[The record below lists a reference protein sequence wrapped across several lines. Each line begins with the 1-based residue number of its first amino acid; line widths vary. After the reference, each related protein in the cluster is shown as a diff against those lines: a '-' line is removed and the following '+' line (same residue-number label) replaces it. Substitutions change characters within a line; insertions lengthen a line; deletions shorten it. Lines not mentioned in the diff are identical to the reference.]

1 MKITT
6 NFSRNNRIKAQF
18 LLLLI
23 IVNTLAPTT
32 SLFAL
37 SGGPSQPEV
46 QSFEPAGTSQMVDL
60 STGSFTYNIPL
71 FEIGGYPM
79 NLAYHSSVTMD
90 QEASCV
96 GLGWNIN
103 PGAVNRNMRGLPD
116 DFKRDSVIKEMNINA
131 NETFGIR
138 GGLDFEL
145 FGFKSGKLLG
155 KTGATLGVSLGVS
168 FNNYKGVGFDFGIS
182 PSFSIG
188 KPGKGYLTAGLGLS
202 SSTYGGVDYNP
213 SLSFT
218 RIVTE
223 KTDYRSYGNKSTLG
237 IGLSG
242 NTIQGLKGLNIS
254 ASHREEIDPI
264 GNGGG
269 SSEINRGPSGALNF
283 SFANPSYTPQFQ
295 LPYINGGFS
304 VSIKGGVSFWG
315 ADPSASLT
323 GFYSRN
329 GLASNKE
336 TTPAFGYMYAQD
348 GAKTSN
354 GLMDFNRDWDGPFT
368 ENRTNLPV
376 TVATQDIYSVSG
388 QGVGGSYQLK
398 RGDIGVVYDK
408 FSLGMVDMNA
418 SVGGELGAGGLA
430 KGGLDLNF
438 VATSSVSGKWIGDNP
453 MLDKLNFVD
462 SVTNNPEYETAYL
475 KNSGEKTV
483 ESDPSFIASI
493 GGTEPVKVDL
503 DNKVFVKTKNTLS
516 NQYGTNVSTLNEPLK
531 RNKREK
537 RNQSISWLNA
547 NEASLFAHDKF
558 IKNYVKN
565 QFGEGNFTNIARTSD
580 YRKKHHISEVTTLRE
595 DGIRYIYGLPAYNI
609 TQKEVAMSVNG
620 ANANCSTGLVTYDKG
635 SNSIK
640 NNEGPEHYF
649 QSNTTPAYAHSYLL
663 TSVIS
668 PDYVDV
674 DNNGCSPNDI
684 GNYTK
689 FNYMTDTKAY
699 KWRTPIGERTAN
711 YAPGLKSDKQDDKGN
726 YIYGEKEVWQ
736 VHSMESK
743 NEVARFYYSLR
754 DDALGVADEDGKM
767 STQVKNLKLDKIEI
781 YTKAGIGSTLS
792 EPIKTIYFEYSY
804 DLCKGLPNVVNATN
818 GKLTLRKLYFTYGT
832 SKKGKLSPYKFFYAG
847 DNGVGLNAAY
857 NLKGYDRWGNYKKNV
872 ATGQCGDLNMLQ
884 NADFPYTDQLLNQDN
899 QNYSWAWTMNRIELP
914 SGGEIKVEYE
924 SNDYAYVQDR
934 RAMQM
939 TKIMGFADEATQ
951 TNSEVM
957 PNLSRLLYLSEE
969 DAMVKADKNKLN
981 ETANRYIFFKLNR
994 PLNGSDRNAFKD
1006 SIRDMYLGKMATEGY
1021 VYFKCLVALN
1031 KDTTQYEYVPGY
1043 APIEPNSWG
1052 AVKSSSN
1059 VTGYD
1064 VGYLKLKPAYLE
1076 DDGEEGDTRLNV
1088 ITKTAIN
1095 FMKLNTPRIANNQP
1109 DPEKS
1114 DDWEK
1119 LGKAFSGL
1127 LDLFDGFMDRQLDD
1141 GKCRYVKPEQAW
1153 LRLNSPDY
1161 KKLGAGC
1168 RVKSIKMSDEWQTMA
1183 GGLNESYAYGQE
1195 YIYNTKEKINGIEK
1209 EISSGVASYEPMV
1222 GGDEN
1227 PFKQP
1232 RFIHERHLWA
1242 PDDEFYIEE
1251 PIGESLFP
1259 GPSVIYSKVTVRN
1272 IKREDVKNTATGY
1285 SVSEYFTA
1293 KDFPTI
1299 VKETFL
1305 DGNSRIRKK
1314 SPEIFNAL
1322 KIASWDFMTASQGY
1336 SIELNDMHG
1345 KPKAQWN
1352 YDEQG
1357 TQLSGVKYIYKT
1369 KDGKLDNKATVILPD
1384 GTVKN
1389 DAEIGVDYTMIADAR
1404 DSETKISGMATDGNL
1419 DAFLA
1424 FIAPLAIPVVLPE
1437 MSTELTR
1444 FRSITTT
1451 KVIHK
1456 TALLEQ
1462 VVAYEHGANIATENV
1477 AYDSETGDVLLT
1489 KSQNEFGD
1497 AHYSFT
1503 FPAHWAYEGMQAAYK
1518 SAGAVFKG
1526 NFTYDANGYV
1536 TIPSSGKDYFVFG
1549 DEVACM
1555 AANNSDVKAWVIDVR
1570 KATNQIKLVDR
1581 AGKLLS
1587 NTQFKRLKIL
1597 RSGRKNLQSTPIAA
1611 VMTKSNVIQGNS
1623 LAFNNVV
1630 EASATEFSDDWQ
1642 TGAEVAYYDGYYQ
1655 VPSLDN
1661 PYTVGAKG
1669 NWRPMRS
1676 WSYLTDRK
1684 SENPDLASNKTANKT
1699 TDVRTDGVFNNF
1711 NSFWK
1716 KPLNSNEQWGID
1728 STKWTW
1734 SKKNTKIDGHGNQLE
1749 SVDALGRYDAR
1760 LMGYNNTL
1768 VTAIADNAKYSEISF
1783 DSYEDVYGGSYI
1795 DTVFNYNFYSGT
1807 APTIFNEPFTW
1818 IYKGIPYT
1826 RNVNSIQQC
1835 VDYMNEIDPL
1845 GKWYVA
1851 KGINRIR
1858 GGVGAEEFV
1867 RNKNAIFSNDEWNYS
1882 SQTINDYGT
1891 ITLFPDPIVFPDEPP
1906 TRTSSS
1912 PFFARE
1918 NRSEAYDKPN
1928 AAGPTLGKIGST
1940 FGIRLNNEK
1949 SHSGR
1954 YSIKLDTL
1962 EYGGNLF
1969 HNENNNK
1976 RRGGFNLKSGKY
1988 ILSAWVHVDAAAN
2001 ETTFSD
2007 KAYIRININDK
2018 SYGFVS
2024 SGNIIDGWQR
2034 IYGEFEVP
2042 ENVTYAKLTFGG
2054 VKAYFD
2060 DLRIH
2065 PFNAN
2070 MKSFVYDPVTLR
2082 LVSELDENNYPTYY
2096 EYDKAGNLSHVKK
2109 VTEKGV
2115 QTVKE
2120 VRAGTIKNTKIAQ
2133 TGN

>member
-18 LLLLI
+18 LLFLI
-23 IVNTLAPTT
+23 VVNTLAPTT

-60 STGSFTYNIPL
+60 SSGSFTYNIPL

-79 NLAYHSSVTMD
+79 NLAYHSGISMD

-116 DFKRDSVIKEMNINA
+116 DFKRDSVTKEMNINT

-155 KTGATLGVSLGVS
+155 KTGAKLGVSLGVS

-213 SLSFT
+213 SLSFSK
-218 RIVTE
+218 IVQSKVIGE
-223 KTDYRSYGNKSTLG
+223 VIGKTSTLG

-242 NTIQGLKGLNIS
+242 NTIQGLKSVNLS
-254 ASHREEIDPI
+254 AS
-264 GNGGG
+264 
-269 SSEINRGPSGALNF
+269 SSTRTENNCGKLLSTASGASGTLSY

-336 TTPAFGYMYAQD
+336 TAPAFGYMYAQD

-354 GLMDFNRDWDGPFT
+354 GLMDFNREWDGPFT

-408 FSLGMVDMNA
+408 LSLGMVDMNA
-418 SVGGELGAGGLA
+418 SVGGELGGGGLA

-438 VATSSVSGKWIGDNP
+438 VATSSISGKWIGDNP

-462 SVTNNPEYETAYL
+462 SITNNPEYETAYL

-516 NQYGTNVSTLNEPLK
+516 KQYGTNVSTLNEPLK

-565 QFGEGNFTNIARTSD
+565 QFGESNFTNIARTSD

-689 FNYMTDTKAY
+689 FNYMTDTKPY

-767 STQVKNLKLDKIEI
+767 SVQVKNLKLDKIEI

-847 DNGVGLNAAY
+847 DNGVGLNAGY
-857 NLKGYDRWGNYKKNV
+857 NLKGYDRWGNYKKNI

-884 NADFPYTDQLLNQDN
+884 NADFPYTDQLLNHDN

-969 DAMVKADKNKLN
+969 DAVVKADKNKLN
-981 ETANRYIFFKLNR
+981 ESANRYIFFKLNR
-994 PLNGSDRNAFKD
+994 PLNGSDRNAVKD
-1006 SIRDMYLGKMATEGY
+1006 SIRDMYLGKMAIEGY

-1052 AVKSSSN
+1052 AVKSSSS

-1141 GKCRYVKPEQAW
+1141 GKCRYIKPEQAW

-1168 RVKSIKMSDEWQTMA
+1168 RVKSIKMSDEWQSMA

-1195 YIYNTKEKINGIEK
+1195 YVYNMTEKFNGIEK
-1209 EISSGVASYEPMV
+1209 QISSGVASYEPMV

-1232 RFIHERHLWA
+1232 RFITERRLWA

-1305 DGNSRIRKK
+1305 DGDSRIRKK

-1369 KDGKLDNKATVILPD
+1369 KDGKLDNKATVVLPD
-1384 GTVKN
+1384 GTVKS

-1451 KVIHK
+1451 KVIHR

-1536 TIPSSGKDYFVFG
+1536 IIPSSGKDYFVFG
-1549 DEVACM
+1549 DEVACL
-1555 AANNSDVKAWVIDVR
+1555 AANNSDVKAWVIDV
-1570 KATNQIKLVDR
+1570 KKGSNQIKLVDR
-1581 AGKLLS
+1581 EGKLLS

-1716 KPLNSNEQWGID
+1716 KPLNSNEQWSID

-1783 DSYEDVYGGSYI
+1783 DSYEDINAIYFR
-1795 DTVFNYNFYSGT
+1795 DTVIEFNLRQAFYRDQNQGNGFMKYLGPATFTWTLNSKTYT
-1807 APTIFNEPFTW
+1807 ATVNNFNE
-1818 IYKGIPYT
+1818 IYKLIKD
-1826 RNVNSIQQC
+1826 S
-1835 VDYMNEIDPL
+1835 DPL
-1845 GKWYVA
+1845 GNWQAEENLLRIFTPNRQRIYAGISSTTIVDEARNVTSVTNNPA
-1851 KGINRIR
+1851 KALKIWIVDRNDKPNAIGPIILKENQNIFINQYLKVTDTVSHSGRKSFVIMPNIGNSVRGNIYTNSTNNEKIR
-1858 GGVGAEEFV
+1858 GGVQL
-1867 RNKNAIFSNDEWNYS
+1867 NA
-1882 SQTINDYGT
+1882 
-1891 ITLFPDPIVFPDEPP
+1891 
-1906 TRTSSS
+1906 
-1912 PFFARE
+1912 
-1918 NRSEAYDKPN
+1918 
-1928 AAGPTLGKIGST
+1928 
-1940 FGIRLNNEK
+1940 
-1949 SHSGR
+1949 
-1954 YSIKLDTL
+1954 
-1962 EYGGNLF
+1962 
-1969 HNENNNK
+1969 
-1976 RRGGFNLKSGKY
+1976 GKY
-1988 ILSAWVHVDAAAN
+1988 ILSAWTREGVNQAN
-2001 ETTFSD
+2001 SISTYSNNE
-2007 KAYIRININDK
+2007 IRIIVGSNTITIK
-2018 SYGFVS
+2018 PT
-2024 SGNIIDGWQR
+2024 GNIIDGWQR
-2034 IYGEFEVP
+2034 IYGEFDIP
-2042 ENVTYAKLTFGG
+2042 ENINKVDIEFIGIKGNS
-2054 VKAYFD
+2054 YFD

-2120 VRAGTIKNTKIAQ
+2120 VRAGTIKNTKVAQ